1 MPWNAITDE
10 QLKVVFLA
18 ISGHITAD
26 DIGRMHSDFRDWFA
40 GRGFVLFVHIE
51 SATLAIGPEAI
62 RKLAALE
69 PVFNKMA
76 FYAAKRPRRE
86 FASHTPRRRRY

>member
-1 MPWNAITDE
+1 MPWNAIADE

-26 DIGRMHSDFRDWFA
+26 DIVRMHSDFRDRFA

-76 FYAAKRPRRE
+76 FYAAKRPRRK